1 MVSKTIKARFRNGVI
16 EPLEE
21 IDLED
26 GEKFTLT
33 IVRVPEISEE
43 GDAFSESRGGW
54 KGLVDCEE
62 LKRNIYANRLILA
75 RSEAMTNTCLRLGE
89 TSGN

>member
-1 MVSKTIKARFRNGVI
+1 MSKTIKARFRNGVI

-21 IDLED
+21 IELAE
-26 GEKFTLT
+26 GEEFTLT

-54 KGLVDCEE
+54 KGLIDCEE
-62 LKRNIYANRLILA
+62 LKRNIYADRLIHTRPEVKL
-75 RSEAMTNTCLRLGE
+75 
-89 TSGN
+89 